1 MKKRDFKD
9 VFRGAN
15 PSAIDLLEKMLE
27 LDSDKRITAEQ
38 ALAHPYLDK
47 YCDPSDE
54 PISALYDQSFE
65 DMDLPTEQWKGEW
78 KNSRS
83 SPKLSTTP
91 LHRISLSR
99 SCDLQGTN
107 CTTGC
112 WKWIIK
118 LNFIQNYI
126 IIFKKS
132 LQFFRPLQRNKRNQR
147 WPSHLLWSMCQ
158 AMMKINSFSST

>member
-54 PISALYDQSFE
+54 PTSALYDQSFE

-78 KNSRS
+78 KY
-83 SPKLSTTP
+83 P
-91 LHRISLSR
+91 
-99 SCDLQGTN
+99 D
-107 CTTGC
+107 
-112 WKWIIK
+112 
-118 LNFIQNYI
+118 
-126 IIFKKS
+126 S
-132 LQFFRPLQRNKRNQR
+132 LQTYPIYLQLFSTELVFQEVVTFKGHTAPLAADNE
-147 WPSHLLWSMCQ
+147 
-158 AMMKINSFSST
+158 